1 MSKKGPP
8 GGVFRPIGLPLGIS
22 REEYDDA
29 ILAEEKVA
37 AKGGVA
43 GGVAGGPKKKRPNP
57 DVELD
62 RLQHGV
68 KLQPLHLGSDSHALD
83 KDEAELD
90 QLMDIPDL
98 AEPIEDYI
106 RKVEDMIT
114 HKQKLLL
121 PAVDKLLN
129 KYSEVVFMGV
139 APLGYINPNADDN
152 NCIRLYPICLDVTRR
167 DIASVSYLLALRKE
181 YNAYNIDSI
190 PYIGPLLANI
200 KLATSIA
207 SFVLSI
213 LSYRYTLIWL
223 NSRLAALGG
232 DEIAAFLKDFY
243 NFCANPLDPQFEQ
256 LKIDRPKVF
265 AVLYRVASD
274 TISIPTFVVLI
285 HQFLSRQNRL
295 AAAAAAAAGGGA
307 QAPARGGGIPGW
319 NVPAAI
325 GILGPEINAV
335 AGVVQTSVATTL
347 KMFRPEI
354 CWAGF
359 DAAPYVQGGITYVDQ
374 RLSALLIRSSL
385 AIEILSPQ
393 GNNLFVS
400 AFLKMKYSHTFS
412 MDGSIDKSEFKIVF
426 IQERNKYVSEIMK
439 VLIDRERLTYEE
451 AKNVLRDVY
460 PQAFEFSIQ
469 QVDLD
474 DGGSVRSS
482 GSSVLTVIGS
492 TASSRWRADQAVQGQ
507 QLAESTVFNWFLRKA
522 THVLTTC
529 SETILYGTT
538 GVATLPGAYEP
549 PIFGRNPTPS
559 QLQAIS
565 RATHAVTVFDK
576 WINTLQSDQFMAS
589 MVGGTTAAG
598 LGRSLERIKLF
609 YRLKCETKVLDSGD
623 IVYVMDAENVTS
635 LQNTIRS
642 LQQVDQAETQT
653 LSNCLSAILQYSRDP
668 TQQQVMINL
677 SQQEA
682 ASAAGGRAAVGLPAV
697 SGAAAG
703 GEGVVGL
710 PAARDELQESSQIAL
725 ANIIPPVQIL
735 EAIVEPGAA
744 AGEDSIPE
752 EREVVEQQLEE
763 VIRAQDALKGQ
774 AADNAGQDGGR
785 SRKRSASKRTR
796 RKGKQPSKKLKRKSR
811 RYVRRRRSTRRKN

>member
-1 MSKKGPP
+1 MSKKGPS
-8 GGVFRPIGLPLGIS
+8 GGVVRPLGLPLGIS
-22 REEYDDA
+22 REEYENG
-29 ILAEEKVA
+29 ILAEEEQA
-37 AKGGVA
+37 AAEGGVA

-57 DVELD
+57 YVELD

-83 KDEAELD
+83 EDEAELD
-90 QLMDIPDL
+90 QLMDIPNL
-98 AEPIEDYI
+98 AEPIENYI

-114 HKQKLLL
+114 HKQKLLF

-181 YNAYNIDSI
+181 YNAYNIVSI

-265 AVLYRVASD
+265 AVLYQVASEA
-274 TISIPTFVVLI
+274 ISISTFVVLI

-295 AAAAAAAAGGGA
+295 AAAAAAGGGA
-307 QAPARGGGIPGW
+307 QAPARGGIPGW
-319 NVPAAI
+319 NVPAEI
-325 GILGPEINAV
+325 GILGPGISAV
-335 AGVVQTSVATTL
+335 ARVVKTSVATTL

-359 DAAPYVQGGITYVDQ
+359 DAAPYVQGGITYADQ

-469 QVDLD
+469 EVDLD
-474 DGGSVRSS
+474 DGSVQSS

-576 WINTLQSDQFMAS
+576 WINTLQSDQFVAS
-589 MVGGTTAAG
+589 MVSGTTVTG
-598 LGRSLERIKLF
+598 LRRSLERIKLF

-682 ASAAGGRAAVGLPAV
+682 ASAAGERAAVGLPAV

-744 AGEDSIPE
+744 TGEDSPPE
-752 EREVVEQQLEE
+752 ERAVVEQHLED
-763 VIRAQDALKGQ
+763 VIREQDALKGQ
-774 AADNAGQDGGR
+774 AADNAGQGGGR

-811 RYVRRRRSTRRKN
+811 RYIRRRRSTRRKN